1 MENLIGKTWCSLTEQ
16 EQNEILNLVS
26 GSNIDDVENGEDFT
40 LDFDINEEN
49 TDLSIK
55 ATRVNY
61 KDETS
66 YEIENNSAFYNAR
79 V

>member
-1 MENLIGKTWCSLTEQ
+1 MISLIGQTWGSLAEQ

-26 GSNIDDVENGEDFT
+26 GSNIDEAEHGEEFT

-49 TDLSIK
+49 MDLSIR
-55 ATRVNY
+55 AARVDY
-61 KDETS
+61 EDETS
-66 YEIENNSAFYNAR
+66 YEIEDTAVFYNTR

>member
-1 MENLIGKTWCSLTEQ
+1 MTNLIGKIWGSLTEQ

-26 GSNIDDVENGEDFT
+26 GSNIDEVENGEDFT

-55 ATRVNY
+55 ATRVDY
-61 KDETS
+61 EDETS
-66 YEIENNSAFYNAR
+66 YEIEDTAVFYNAR
-79 V
+79 A